1 MTTMQAFY
9 MDLNQVKVSGERKTK
24 APMRQVAAPTAVAP
38 DAYREKL
45 ARLTR
50 LTLTEL
56 NENREALGW
65 SAWW

>member
-1 MTTMQAFY
+1 MTMQAFY
-9 MDLNQVKVSGERKTK
+9 MNLTQVKVSGERKTK
-24 APMRQVAAPTAVAP
+24 SSISKVAAPTAVAH

-50 LTLTEL
+50 LTLAEL
-56 NENREALGW
+56 NENHEALGW